1 MTEQYQQAPTETSRK
16 TRASIATLGLAIS
29 MGATGLLLPRQG
41 DHAIAAE
48 PIPAPSIS
56 SPATAPANRTHT
68 VQQSDTLATIAR
80 LHDIAP
86 EALAAANN
94 LALSASLQA
103 GQQLTIPA
111 RSLPQ
116 AVVSTVEPATAS
128 ADSTQVSIS
137 VDRPASEAADRPSA
151 NTPATEA
158 AVTDEAVKVILNQAF
173 VPALPDTNAEESKAS
188 TATEATP
195 DQNAT
200 SSASAPSGLP
210 QPITVSPLGA
220 ASLESLQ
227 GDERDRSANA
237 LERLQAQQER
247 LNQALDTLA
256 TNTGTLLGST
266 TEAIEL
272 LALQPT
278 PSQTSQDTTT
288 QAVGDAVATEEA
300 APATAAVSLQPSQA
314 AATQPSTTTISDTG
328 LVASIPTTADNRVTA
343 VAVPV
348 QPLSQPAV
356 PINATT
362 ALAAETGGGAASGL
376 NALAGAT
383 DSPTASSRLQ
393 STAAGATN
401 SDLASPRYSPYID
414 GLRAEIQ
421 ALQVRYQNQAQGT
434 PARSGAISLLA
445 PAAATAV
452 AASQVPAAVTV
463 AATSNSNLLTDRA
476 IPTVQPMANDDSR
489 DDSRRGQL
497 VATAAEPLNE
507 RNPRIQTLLN
517 ASVSPQLPPLSA
529 PSAYLPGAQPQT
541 TMRGYIWPTQ
551 GTLTSGYGWRWG
563 RMHRGI
569 DIAAPIGTPVVAAAS
584 GVVVSSGWDSGGY
597 GNKVD
602 IRHPDGS
609 VTRYAHN
616 SRLLVRAGQDVRQ
629 GQLISEMG
637 STGRSTGPHL
647 HFEVHPSGRGA
658 INPMAFLPTG
668 GLRAAR

>member
-48 PIPAPSIS
+48 PVPASSLS
-56 SPATAPANRTHT
+56 SPATTAANTTYT
-68 VQQSDTLATIAR
+68 VQPSDTLATIAR

-86 EALAAANN
+86 EALAAANH
-94 LALSASLQA
+94 LSIGASLSA
-103 GQQLTIPA
+103 GQQLVIPA

-116 AVVSTVEPATAS
+116 TIASAIEPAAPAAAPADPIEVSTSTDRS
-128 ADSTQVSIS
+128 AV
-137 VDRPASEAADRPSA
+137 EAADVRTRDSE
-151 NTPATEA
+151 PASVAEA
-158 AVTDEAVKVILNQAF
+158 TVTDEAVKVVLNETS
-173 VPALPDTNAEESKAS
+173 VPALPNTNAEAAETPEATKADATDSGSAAPSAS
-188 TATEATP
+188 TIP
-195 DQNAT
+195 V
-200 SSASAPSGLP
+200 
-210 QPITVSPLGA
+210 TVSPVSA
-220 ASLESLQ
+220 ASIESA
-227 GDERDRSANA
+227 GMDDPDRSAHA
-237 LERLQAQQER
+237 MERLQAQQAR
-247 LNQALDTLA
+247 LNQALETLA
-256 TNTGTLLGST
+256 ANAGTLLGST

-272 LALQPT
+272 LALEPT
-278 PSQTSQDTTT
+278 PAQPIGKDAAAESSTSTPLATNESPADTT
-288 QAVGDAVATEEA
+288 VSLKPSLPEETS
-300 APATAAVSLQPSQA
+300 PATNSPAA
-314 AATQPSTTTISDTG
+314 DTG
-328 LVASIPTTADNRVTA
+328 LVASIPITASDNRVTA

-348 QPLSQPAV
+348 QPISRPAV

-362 ALAAETGGGAASGL
+362 ALSAAETGGGAANGL
-376 NALAGAT
+376 NSLAGAT
-383 DSPTASSRLQ
+383 DSPAASGRFQ
-393 STAAGATN
+393 PTAAGN
-401 SDLASPRYSPYID
+401 DLASPRYSPYID

-452 AASQVPAAVTV
+452 AASQVPTAATV
-463 AATSNSNLLTDRA
+463 ATVTINPVPMTERA
-476 IPTVQPMANDDSR
+476 ARSPQPIASDDP
-489 DDSRRGQL
+489 RRSQL
-497 VATAAEPLNE
+497 VATASEPLNE

-529 PSAYLPGAQPQT
+529 PSAYLPGAQPE
-541 TMRGYIWPTQ
+541 TMRGYVWPTQ

-569 DIAAPIGTPVVAAAS
+569 DIAAPVGTPIVAAAG

-647 HFEVHPSGRGA
+647 HFEVHPSGKGA
-658 INPMAFLPTG
+658 INPMAFLPNG

>member
-1 MTEQYQQAPTETSRK
+1 
-16 TRASIATLGLAIS
+16 

-56 SPATAPANRTHT
+56 SPATAAASNTYT

-86 EALAAANN
+86 EALAAANH
-94 LALSASLQA
+94 LSIGASLQA
-103 GQQLTIPA
+103 GQQLIIPA

-116 AVVSTVEPATAS
+116 TVASTIEPAA
-128 ADSTQVSIS
+128 
-137 VDRPASEAADRPSA
+137 PAADPTEVSA
-151 NTPATEA
+151 STDRTATEA
-158 AVTDEAVKVILNQAF
+158 ADVRTHDSAPVTTEATVTDEAVKVVLNQAS
-173 VPALPDTNAEESKAS
+173 VPALPDAIAEDSKTPAASEATQTDDTAS
-188 TATEATP
+188 T
-195 DQNAT
+195 
-200 SSASAPSGLP
+200 PSTLSGST
-210 QPITVSPLGA
+210 QPVTVSPLSA
-220 ASLESLQ
+220 APSESPSS
-227 GDERDRSANA
+227 DDRDRSANA
-237 LERLQAQQER
+237 MERLQAQQER
-247 LNQALDTLA
+247 LNQALGTLA
-256 TNTGTLLGST
+256 ANTGTLLGST

-278 PSQTSQDTTT
+278 PSPSTSQDAASEPSTSPTAT
-288 QAVGDAVATEEA
+288 DDKDPSTATVSLKPSQTEEA
-300 APATAAVSLQPSQA
+300 SPSASTA
-314 AATQPSTTTISDTG
+314 SDTG
-328 LVASIPTTADNRVTA
+328 LVASIPTASDNRVMA

-348 QPLSQPAV
+348 QPINRPAV

-362 ALAAETGGGAASGL
+362 ALSAAEAGGGAANAL
-376 NALAGAT
+376 NSLAGAT
-383 DSPTASSRLQ
+383 DSPAASSRFQ
-393 STAAGATN
+393 PTAASN
-401 SDLASPRYSPYID
+401 DLASPRYSPYID

-452 AASQVPAAVTV
+452 AASQVPAA
-463 AATSNSNLLTDRA
+463 AAIATKTNSNPLTDRA
-476 IPTVQPMANDDSR
+476 ATSPQPLASDDP
-489 DDSRRGQL
+489 RRSQL
-497 VATAAEPLNE
+497 VATAPEPLNE

-517 ASVSPQLPPLSA
+517 SSVSPQLPPLSS
-529 PSAYLPGAQPQT
+529 PSAYLPGAQPQQQAG
-541 TMRGYIWPTQ
+541 RGYIWPTQ

-563 RMHRGI
+563 RMHKGI
-569 DIAAPIGTPVVAAAS
+569 DIAAPVGTPVVAAAG

-609 VTRYAHN
+609 VTRYGHN
-616 SRLLVRAGQDVRQ
+616 SRLLVREGQEVRQ

-658 INPMAFLPTG
+658 INPMAFLPNG